1 MPFFLSLSLLFTP
14 AYFMIVLSFFIS
26 SLSFFN
32 SHHYHYHSFSPVSP
46 VSSPSSSPSFTT
58 ILLLLTLFLV
68 IILHLFI
75 DCAHKIAVFNFKRA
89 LKVFILAETEIND
102 LLFNIIPLVLIHLLC
117 NASSAVILCFGSVTN
132 NLRIKSLA
140 SSDTS
145 FHDDVDDDDD
155 DDDEQNEEEEDLDA
169 DIEKEG
175 NINHYEYPPR
185 QHQQPHRQRQRQQQE
200 TVDIDL
206 YAGIEQEGS
215 NTHYEYMQRQHQQPQ
230 NQQQDPMDIATEET
244 RNDTIVITPNNSRQ
258 CTTSNTTHSNSYST
272 DNISNV
278 DDEHSIKSTTTTT
291 ATAIT
296 TTTTTTTTQ
305 RDTSLSSNQLC
316 LYNQGTKSQ
325 SAYSGDNSNIID
337 LSFNNNDTH
346 HDNETEK
353 YEGDKEEE
361 EECKTTSNCNALT
374 CSTTQIT
381 NLGTSNDQG
390 NHNVEKETMSIF
402 NTLWEENEM
411 DEFDLDE
418 TEEISKNRNDGGH
431 EKRHQDCENAYVNNE
446 TIEEI
451 KNKDSHPGGNTEEA
465 ELSHGIIVM
474 KPNNNTCLSNNE
486 ELNNPKVCQISTS
499 LDRHDFNI
507 NAEGKLQKN
516 NAENHTASI
525 FAAFEEDDL
534 DAFDDENDDDD

>member
-1 MPFFLSLSLLFTP
+1 MTLKGNPFEKFT
-14 AYFMIVLSFFIS
+14 AKKATSAGSTGGGGSWM
-26 SLSFFN
+26 
-32 SHHYHYHSFSPVSP
+32 
-46 VSSPSSSPSFTT
+46 TT
-58 ILLLLTLFLV
+58 KKRGRDDEQIERDRLDV
-68 IILHLFI
+68 I
-75 DCAHKIAVFNFKRA
+75 DKRKRSRSNQNRRKSQATTTSTKKGTASKSVGKGKTTRNNKRA
-89 LKVFILAETEIND
+89 KTRNTIAIELSDEDSFIAND
-102 LLFNIIPLVLIHLLC
+102 SEDIESEVSEEDFVIEESDEEEEFDEASFNE
-117 NASSAVILCFGSVTN
+117 
-132 NLRIKSLA
+132 
-140 SSDTS
+140 
-145 FHDDVDDDDD
+145 DDYDDDDDDD
-155 DDDEQNEEEEDLDA
+155 DDDERNEEKEDSDA
-169 DIEKEG
+169 GIEKEG

-185 QHQQPHRQRQRQQQE
+185 QHQQPHRQRQCQQKE

-206 YAGIEQEGS
+206 DAGIEKEGS
-215 NTHYEYMQRQHQQPQ
+215 KNHYEYMQRQHQQPQ

-291 ATAIT
+291 ATAIN
-296 TTTTTTTTQ
+296 TTTTQ

-316 LYNQGTKSQ
+316 LHNQGTKSQ

-353 YEGDKEEE
+353 YEGDKEEEE

-499 LDRHDFNI
+499 LDQHDFNI